1 MAIRLRAQPLL
12 DSFLGMDL
20 KLGATLISLFAL
32 LNKVA
37 GAYGILAV
45 LLSGGAA
52 LSQPLGQLT
61 MYAYSIA
68 SLVGFIW
75 GLQKISEENGPKT
88 LLYAHGFAAD
98 HLVGTVYT
106 TFFAV
111 VWYLFVPHD
120 GRRVANSDAQKA
132 MMGGSQSGVEMDE
145 TERTQA
151 AMGVWTSER
160 GFSGAVLLI
169 GWLLKIYFILV
180 LYSFAL
186 HLRRGTYSSLPH
198 SSHNTVPSSKFTSST
213 TSSSGSPSSRNRR
226 RFGPGPS
233 GHTRDSS
240 TGGARYTHLRGA
252 SLASSAGDFSAG
264 VGGRDSL
271 DGGDTRAT
279 LADSLWED
287 EADTA
292 EALLRGSSSSSAPGA
307 GAGAGGAAGAAD
319 DLAAQQRRAAR
330 DEPPASP
337 AFAKGTGM
345 VRSVSGGVM
354 VSGGGGGTG
363 GSAGVGPATTTPRAV
378 DEEAGASANPFSKI
392 LGRMSGE
399 TTR

>member
-213 TSSSGSPSSRNRR
+213 SGGGSGGGSPSSRNRR
-226 RFGPGPS
+226 RFNPGGGS
-233 GHTRDSS
+233 RHTRDSS

-252 SLASSAGDFSAG
+252 SLASSAAG

-271 DGGDTRAT
+271 DGDADTRAT

-292 EALLRGSSSSSAPGA
+292 EALLRGSAAAAAPGSA
-307 GAGAGGAAGAAD
+307 GAGAGE

-330 DEPPASP
+330 EDPPASP

-354 VSGGGGGTG
+354 VSGGGGGGG
-363 GSAGVGPATTTPRAV
+363 GSGSGSAAATTPRAV
-378 DEEAGASANPFSKI
+378 EEEGGASANPFSKI

-399 TTR
+399 ATR

>member
-160 GFSGAVLLI
+160 GFSGAVLVV

-213 TSSSGSPSSRNRR
+213 TSSGSPSSRNRR
-226 RFGPGPS
+226 RFGPGAGA

-252 SLASSAGDFSAG
+252 SLASSVGGAG

-292 EALLRGSSSSSAPGA
+292 EALLRGSSSAPGA
-307 GAGAGGAAGAAD
+307 GAGAGAGATD
-319 DLAAQQRRAAR
+319 DLATQQRRAAR
-330 DEPPASP
+330 EDPPASP

-363 GSAGVGPATTTPRAV
+363 GSAGVATTPRA
-378 DEEAGASANPFSKI
+378 EEHEGGGASANPFSKI

-399 TTR
+399 MAR